1 MQTDTKQTKIN
12 NEIVY
17 KADLISVN
25 ILKNTLYSIE
35 TRQKLLQIG
44 IDAAKKYLDKIEK
57 SKENKENKENKD
69 K

>member
-1 MQTDTKQTKIN
+1 MQTDTKQTKIK

-25 ILKNTLYSIE
+25 ILKNTLYSSE

-44 IDAAKKYLDKIEK
+44 IDSAKKYLDKIEK
-57 SKENKENKENKD
+57 SKENKEK
-69 K
+69 